1 MRAPGLNP
9 QNREMRSLLS
19 LTFPL
24 LIFATTAGA
33 ALSTDAESALS
44 FYRNKRSLF
53 PSGQVSRNTLESKLV
68 RTENDIFFRS
78 QWDKKEFRLQA
89 DQIIRDTQVTRFAE
103 TKVAVPLL
111 ASPQS
116 SALQL
121 RSLPPRSPVEVIAVD
136 DFWAQVQENESK
148 TQGWIPLHH
157 LQSRHDD
164 TGYFM
169 NIIDV
174 YLRTEP
180 QENAK
185 IITTIPRLKRVLPL
199 EIQKNFIKV
208 QYGDHTGYADI
219 TSFVSHS
226 DFAALAYHPKKGWQQ
241 VLYRNNDSL
250 ILQNGQVIP
259 VKETL
264 GFVADSRRGIV
275 VRTGTSYGPPL
286 RARVNILKLE
296 ASLWG
301 LSRVDGHGEVWW
313 KKTDLLAEVSRAP
326 SQNTLTT
333 DELMKRE
340 LYSIAF
346 ENKNSLRGLVSS
358 EGIYRTEDG
367 ATWTLIPQFGKQNYP
382 VSIHPNGTWFVG
394 SFKSTNRGK
403 SFEPFIRWEQIAQ
416 AIESTYHKN
425 PKIMRLTQIEA
436 LENSRIQIYVDTGSR
451 RIKLR
456 SLIGDIR
463 WDVIKN

>member
-1 MRAPGLNP
+1 MRF
-9 QNREMRSLLS
+9 LLS

-24 LIFATTAGA
+24 LIIAPPVGA

-53 PSGQVSRNTLESKLV
+53 PSGQVSRNTLETKLV
-68 RTENDIFFRS
+68 RTENEIIFRS

-103 TKVAVPLL
+103 TKAAVPLL
-111 ASPQS
+111 ASPQR

-121 RSLPPRSPVEVIAVD
+121 KSLPPRSAVEIIAVD
-136 DFWAQVQENESK
+136 EFWAQVQEEQGK
-148 TQGWIPLHH
+148 IQGWIPLHH

-180 QENAK
+180 RESSK
-185 IITTIPRLKRVLPL
+185 IITTIPRLKRILPL

-208 QYGDHTGYADI
+208 QFGDHTGYADI
-219 TSFVSHS
+219 TSFVSHA
-226 DFAALAYHPKKGWQQ
+226 DFATLAYHPKKGWQQ

-250 ILQNGQVIP
+250 IFQNGSVVP
-259 VKETL
+259 LKETL
-264 GFVADSRRGIV
+264 GFVANSRRGVV
-275 VRTGTSYGPPL
+275 VRTGTSYGPPI
-286 RARVNILKLE
+286 RARVNIQKLE
-296 ASLWG
+296 ANLWG
-301 LSRVDGHGEVWW
+301 LSRIDGHGEVWW
-313 KKTDLLAEVSRAP
+313 KKINLLEETP
-326 SQNTLTT
+326 SASSQLTLTT

-340 LYSIAF
+340 LYSVAF

-367 ATWTLIPQFGKQNYP
+367 ITWTLIPQFGKQNYP

-394 SFKSTNRGK
+394 SFKSSNRGK
-403 SFEPFIRWEQIAQ
+403 SFDPFIRWEQIAQ

-436 LENSRIQIYVDTGSR
+436 LENSRIQIHVDTGSR

-463 WDVIKN
+463 WDVIRSTEP

>member
-1 MRAPGLNP
+1 MRF
-9 QNREMRSLLS
+9 LLS

-24 LIFATTAGA
+24 LIIAPPVGA

-53 PSGQVSRNTLESKLV
+53 PSGQVSRNTLETKLV
-68 RTENDIFFRS
+68 RTENEIIFRS

-103 TKVAVPLL
+103 TKAAVPLL
-111 ASPQS
+111 ASPQR

-121 RSLPPRSPVEVIAVD
+121 KSLPPRSAVEIIAVD
-136 DFWAQVQENESK
+136 EFWAQVQEEQGK
-148 TQGWIPLHH
+148 IQGWIPLHH

-180 QENAK
+180 RESSK
-185 IITTIPRLKRVLPL
+185 IITTIPRLKRILPL

-208 QYGDHTGYADI
+208 QFGDHTGYADI
-219 TSFVSHS
+219 TSFVSHA
-226 DFAALAYHPKKGWQQ
+226 DFATLAYHPKKGWQQ

-250 ILQNGQVIP
+250 IFQNGSVVP
-259 VKETL
+259 LKETL
-264 GFVADSRRGIV
+264 GFVADSRRGVV
-275 VRTGTSYGPPL
+275 VRTGTSYGPPI
-286 RARVNILKLE
+286 RARVNIQKLE
-296 ASLWG
+296 ANLWG
-301 LSRVDGHGEVWW
+301 LSRIDGHGEVWW
-313 KKTDLLAEVSRAP
+313 KKINLLEETP
-326 SQNTLTT
+326 SASSQLTLTT

-340 LYSIAF
+340 LYSVAF

-367 ATWTLIPQFGKQNYP
+367 ITWTLIPQFGKQNYP

-394 SFKSTNRGK
+394 SFKSSNRGK
-403 SFEPFIRWEQIAQ
+403 SFDPFIRWEQIAQ

-436 LENSRIQIYVDTGSR
+436 LENSRIQIHVDTGSR

-463 WDVIKN
+463 WDVIRSTEP